1 MDKKKILL
9 SFKPEYFRPLLYNI
23 KKYEYR
29 KRFCK
34 EATTVFLY
42 LSTPVKA
49 VVGVVEF
56 GKPIAIESQLERYK
70 NDSLVSQRITSFIA
84 ESIKYAIPIESMRL
98 YKNPITLQ
106 ELKQIDSSFFAPQ
119 LYLNIE
125 NNKKIYSYLQ
135 AQELYDYEFINTHD
149 ILYDDNF
156 CFSCEEMEQTE
167 KFKNKDKEYYS
178 LNPRCHYE
186 VER

>member
-29 KRFCK
+29 KRFCQ
-34 EATTVFLY
+34 EATTAFLY

-49 VVGVVEF
+49 VVGIVEF
-56 GKPIAIESQLERYK
+56 GKPIEIESQLERYK
-70 NDSLVSQRITSFIA
+70 NDGLVYQRIESFMA
-84 ESIKYAIPIESMRL
+84 ESIKYAIPIESLRL

-106 ELKQIDSSFFAPQ
+106 KLKQIDSSFFAPQ

-125 NNKKIYSYLQ
+125 NKKTIYDYLQ
-135 AQELYDYEFINTHD
+135 AQELNDYEFINKHD
-149 ILYDDNF
+149 IFYDDNF
-156 CFSCEEMEQTE
+156 CLSCEEMEQTDE
-167 KFKNKDKEYYS
+167 FKNKENIVIKYKVNGG
-178 LNPRCHYE
+178 LF
-186 VER
+186 